1 MKISH
6 GSTYKIIMII
16 LLVDSIE
23 IHSSVNGKY
32 KFQCPICMKENL
44 GSVKSY
50 VKANM
55 KKHIL
60 RHAGKKP
67 FKCEFCA
74 HASNQKSNLKLHMM
88 VH

>member
-1 MKISH
+1 
-6 GSTYKIIMII
+6 
-16 LLVDSIE
+16 
-23 IHSSVNGKY
+23 
-32 KFQCPICMKENL
+32 MKENL

-60 RHAGKKP
+60 RHTGEKP